1 MTFVINDTTFTSLL
15 SLCLPR
21 NVNYFFFPISTNKD
35 TLKSLAWCKS
45 NYFDF
50 FAGVIKNEC
59 LFVPINREG
68 EPHSPI
74 VPGNYGV

>member
-21 NVNYFFFPISTNKD
+21 NVNYFFFQFRPTKTPLKALHGVRVIIST
-35 TLKSLAWCKS
+35 
-45 NYFDF
+45 F

-59 LFVPINREG
+59 LFVPINRKG
-68 EPHSPI
+68 EPDWSYSPW
-74 VPGNYGV
+74 